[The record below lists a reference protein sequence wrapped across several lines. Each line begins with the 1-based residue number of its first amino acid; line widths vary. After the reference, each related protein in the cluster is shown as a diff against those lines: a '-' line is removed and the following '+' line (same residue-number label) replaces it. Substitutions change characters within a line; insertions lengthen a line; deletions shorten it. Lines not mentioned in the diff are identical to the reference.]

1 VSIGGHILKIS
12 FTFPPDHNH
21 LDRLVS
27 SKQFQNVDDSNQ
39 PEAGIYMENWV
50 TLESQAGTDPY
61 R

>member
-1 VSIGGHILKIS
+1 LKIS